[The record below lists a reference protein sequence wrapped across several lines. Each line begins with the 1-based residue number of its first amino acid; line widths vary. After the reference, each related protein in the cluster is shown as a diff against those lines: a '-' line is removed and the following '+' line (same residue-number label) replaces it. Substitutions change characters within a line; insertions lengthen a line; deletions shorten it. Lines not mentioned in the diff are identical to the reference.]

1 MRSILYIDPPA
12 FCTTVEALVAPAL
25 RSRPVAVAAPGAD
38 RATILALSA
47 EARAAGIVQG
57 MAVAVA
63 RKRCPDLLLLP
74 PNPRL
79 YARASRALHE
89 VLRIYA
95 PVIEPRGY
103 GHAFLDL
110 TGTTRLFGSAAD
122 VAARITR
129 EARAR
134 FGLPLTVGVAINKL
148 VSEAATRVGRLALA
162 EPLIE
167 VPGGNEA
174 WFLAP
179 QVLAVLPSLPADI
192 RERLDEYHLCRIG
205 EVAAIRETDLCAVFG
220 WRGRLLRQQARGVD
234 PRPVLPPEVRAELR
248 AAHTLATDT
257 NDRGVLHQVLRR
269 LTEQV
274 GARLRRRGLAAR
286 RLAVTA
292 EYSDHEAASHTVGVT
307 EAALDVE
314 LWSAARLGL
323 DRALRRRVAVRTVTV
338 AVDRLVTANLQL
350 ELWSAPPA
358 RPAVLQ
364 QAVDAVAARRAP
376 RHRGSR
382 QEEHRHASGD
392 PSRAARLA
400 PSAHAAPVEV
410 AEPPRGAP
418 HADTQH
424 QEKQADTKGKEGEPG
439 EGGFHDRPARIVG
452 IVVDRQGS
460 AGGESGRGPVGPRA
474 ARRGD
479 APPTIEPPAGR
490 PDRTALVVHRADAVG
505 ILHPGLEAAPGSRNP
520 AFHHLSG
527 YGRPGHRAE
536 APARRPDSHAGG
548 AGAGQ
553 DGQRGQHPQQEPAQ
567 GAIDPVHGSG
577 VEAGRHA
584 VPDERWVRSGRCR

>member
-38 RATILALSA
+38 RATILALST
-47 EARAAGIVQG
+47 EARTAGIVRG

-63 RKRCPDLLLLP
+63 RKHCPDLLLLP

-110 TGTTRLFGSAAD
+110 TGTARLFGPAAD

-167 VPGGNEA
+167 VPEGDEA

-234 PRPVLPPEVRAELR
+234 PRPVLPPEVRVELR

-257 NDRGVLHQVLRR
+257 NDRAVLH
-269 LTEQV
+269 
-274 GARLRRRGLAAR
+274 
-286 RLAVTA
+286 
-292 EYSDHEAASHTVGVT
+292 
-307 EAALDVE
+307 
-314 LWSAARLGL
+314 
-323 DRALRRRVAVRTVTV
+323 
-338 AVDRLVTANLQL
+338 
-350 ELWSAPPA
+350 
-358 RPAVLQ
+358 
-364 QAVDAVAARRAP
+364 
-376 RHRGSR
+376 
-382 QEEHRHASGD
+382 
-392 PSRAARLA
+392 
-400 PSAHAAPVEV
+400 
-410 AEPPRGAP
+410 
-418 HADTQH
+418 
-424 QEKQADTKGKEGEPG
+424 
-439 EGGFHDRPARIVG
+439 
-452 IVVDRQGS
+452 
-460 AGGESGRGPVGPRA
+460 
-474 ARRGD
+474 
-479 APPTIEPPAGR
+479 
-490 PDRTALVVHRADAVG
+490 
-505 ILHPGLEAAPGSRNP
+505 
-520 AFHHLSG
+520 
-527 YGRPGHRAE
+527 
-536 APARRPDSHAGG
+536 
-548 AGAGQ
+548 
-553 DGQRGQHPQQEPAQ
+553 
-567 GAIDPVHGSG
+567 
-577 VEAGRHA
+577 
-584 VPDERWVRSGRCR
+584 